1 MTIHRIRTAI
11 LATFG
16 LLGLSVGALQAQADL
31 RPAQVD
37 SIIEPYLAIQ
47 EALASDDLATAKDN
61 ANQSLQALSEANGS
75 GVGSL
80 QSSAQ
85 AIAQAAD
92 LRAARTAFQD
102 LSQEITTLV
111 KELGVAGERDLYIA
125 HCPMAFGSKGG
136 EWVQSSKTVANP
148 YYGAS
153 MLRCGSIQEQI
164 AGGEEGESAKKHQG
178 HEHMGHGG
186 MDHSAMNGD
195 MDRDQHFA
203 AELDRMHAGVPDY
216 QAQSTLHHAQN
227 TSEGEGTLSSSD
239 CGMSCCATAKN

>member
-16 LLGLSVGALQAQADL
+16 LFGLSAGALQAQADL

-37 SIIEPYLAIQ
+37 SLVGPYLEIQ
-47 EALASDDLATAKDN
+47 EALASDDLAVAKDN
-61 ANQSLQALSEANGS
+61 ANQFRQALSETNGS

-80 QSSAQ
+80 QSSARE
-85 AIAQAAD
+85 IAAASD
-92 LRAARTAFQD
+92 LRSARNAFQD

-111 KELGVAGERDLYIA
+111 KEVGVAGERDLYVA
-125 HCPMAFGSKGG
+125 HCPMAFGGKGG
-136 EWVQSSKTVANP
+136 DWVQSSKTVANP

-164 AGGEEGESAKKHQG
+164 AGGEEGESPERHQG

-186 MDHSAMNGD
+186 MDHSAMTGD
-195 MDRDQHFA
+195 RGQHSA
-203 AELDRMHAGVPDY
+203 AELDRMHAGVPGY
-216 QAQSTLHHAQN
+216 QAQSTVHHAQN
-227 TSEGEGTLSSSD
+227 TSEGEGTPLSSD
-239 CGMSCCATAKN
+239 CGLSCCATAKN